1 MNYAGKW
8 MELENINLN
17 EVTQTQ
23 KEGMVCS
30 DKWILAKKFRIPM
43 IHYTDIK
50 KLNKKEGPS
59 GDAWISLRRG
69 YGTVIGGGEGEGTG
83 WKKG

>member
-17 EVTQTQ
+17 EVTQ
-23 KEGMVCS
+23 
-30 DKWILAKKFRIPM
+30 
-43 IHYTDIK
+43 
-50 KLNKKEGPS
+50 KEGPS